1 MTFKS
6 FVKKFKSEVRT
17 IKIGHSQVLDI
28 LRHSGSDLLYC
39 LSSAILDST
48 VGCIVDN
55 LSPFFSIISRSDSAR
70 QMDNVTLS
78 IQFIFGPPHALDPGV
93 VLSK

>member
-39 LSSAILDST
+39 PQPSLIRRLAASWTIFLHSSLT
-48 VGCIVDN
+48 
-55 LSPFFSIISRSDSAR
+55 SP
-70 QMDNVTLS
+70 
-78 IQFIFGPPHALDPGV
+78 ALIAPA
-93 VLSK
+93 KWTMY